1 MIEFLSNYGG
11 TVGIVTLTV
20 TGFCILW
27 CYFCVGV
34 FRYGTVIGKLLAV
47 IGMIVGLAIPI
58 GLCAVND
65 KIHNYKQSR
74 TCIYINHK
82 TAGFGIGEIDYEF
95 ID

>member
-1 MIEFLSNYGG
+1 MIEFLSNYAG
-11 TVGIVTLTV
+11 TVGIVTLII

-34 FRYGTVIGKLLAV
+34 FKYGTVIGKLLAI

-65 KIHNYKQSR
+65 EIHNYKQSK
-74 TCIYINHK
+74 TCIYINNK
-82 TAGFGIGEIDYEF
+82 IVDFGAKE
-95 ID
+95 